1 MQTSAPWHDPT
12 WVEKSDTAWQR
23 RLRRHQGWWREVRL
37 KQVAGQ
43 ITGGDRP
50 VVSMLPTGVG
60 LSPNLLTPEAERAAE
75 RALEQRQGSG
85 SPGLVQVDRLRRN
98 LLSSQPLCFNLF
110 GHLQADLGRL
120 LPWVRSMAPGAA
132 QVAAIDL
139 ETAATANPIGGSAFD
154 AFVTYDLA
162 SGGTGFL
169 GIECKYAEDLKQA
182 QRRAAAQK
190 YLDATTGP
198 AWVPGAAD
206 RLDRPGL
213 RQFWYNTLLAQRVLD
228 DGDHVEGRSVVVALR
243 DDMPARQAVD
253 EVAAELSDPAFLTF
267 SALEDVVDA
276 VDGDDDWKRSFRA
289 RYLEL
294 GTSD

>member
-23 RLRRHQGWWREVRL
+23 RLRRHQGWWREVHL
-37 KQVAGQ
+37 DQVAGT
-43 ITGGDRP
+43 IPGGDRL

-60 LSPNLLTPEAERAAE
+60 LSPNLLTPEAERAAQ
-75 RALEQRQGSG
+75 RALEQLSG
-85 SPGLVQVDRLRRN
+85 SSAPGLVQIDRLQRN

-110 GHLQADLGRL
+110 GHLQTDPGRL
-120 LPWVRSMAPGAA
+120 LPWVRSIAPGAA
-132 QVAAIDL
+132 QVNAIDL
-139 ETAATANPIGGSAFD
+139 ETAPTTNPLGGSAFD

-162 SGGTGFL
+162 VGGTGFL

-182 QRRAAAQK
+182 QRGAAAQK

-198 AWVPGAAD
+198 DWALGAAG

-213 RQFWYNTLLAQRVLD
+213 RQFWYNTLLAQRVLQ
-228 DGDHVEGRSVVVALR
+228 GGGHVEGRSVVVALR
-243 DDMPARQAVD
+243 DDRPARQAAD
-253 EVAAELSDPAFLTF
+253 EVAAALSDPAFLTF
-267 SALEDVVDA
+267 SALEEVVDA

-294 GTSD
+294 GASA